1 MRHVRLLQLLCVCM
15 MVCSESALS
24 QVFGSETKQ
33 EIPNE
38 DFEIKA
44 YRNATFL
51 DVGNRLLSIN
61 YERMINEELS
71 VRIGVAVPLLN
82 DFPGFTLPL
91 PLMFNFFI
99 PVFEET
105 AFAEVGLGFLLAIGF
120 EDSPAPVRDLQDTLL
135 VRRNLDEAIAVSLNG
150 HPTASFALRIQPQ
163 QYNVFWRFAVTPY
176 SSPVGLRWN
185 FSASVGFRF

>member
-1 MRHVRLLQLLCVCM
+1 M

-71 VRIGVAVPLLN
+71 VRIGVAVPMQK
-82 DFPGFTLPL
+82 DFPFLTLPV

-150 HPTASFALRIQPQ
+150 HPTASFALRVQPL
-163 QYNVFWRFAVTPY
+163 QYNVFWRFAVVPF

-185 FSASVGFRF
+185 FSASIGFRF